1 MTTPFPLN
9 HSTQIAEKSIE
20 DAFNRQTYL
29 GNAFIL
35 GTGAISLADAN
46 EHTELLI
53 SNSSL
58 SGKALFVIGRA
69 LSASALTFAKLYLN
83 PTISAN
89 GTPVTPLNLRPAYST
104 VSVANCYSA
113 PTFTTN
119 TNLVSTIGTNTGFSF
134 NSLLFIIDPGNN
146 IALNLIAPTASGGS
160 PTTAYFELQW
170 YEL

>member
-9 HSTQIAEKSIE
+9 HSTQIAEKSFE

-35 GTGAISLADAN
+35 GTGSLSLADAN

-53 SNSSL
+53 VNSSL
-58 SGKALFVIGRA
+58 SGKALFIIGRR
-69 LSASALTFAKLYLN
+69 LSASAVTFAKLYLN

-89 GTPVTPLNLRPAYST
+89 GTVASAANLRPAYST
-104 VSVANCYSA
+104 VSVANCYTA
-113 PTFTTN
+113 PTFSAN
-119 TNLVSTIGTNTGFSF
+119 TNLISTIGTSAGFGQS
-134 NSLLFIIDPGNN
+134 SLLYVLDPGNSV
-146 IALNLIAPTASGGS
+146 AVNLISPVGSGGS
-160 PTTAYFELQW
+160 PTSCYFEMNW